1 MPSILL
7 YIMSLLGEKGG
18 RNTRKPSDSFLIL
31 CWSNSGLFTQ
41 VFVKYMPSDEAYR

>member
-7 YIMSLLGEKGG
+7 YIMSLLGG
-18 RNTRKPSDSFLIL
+18 RNTRKSSDSFLIL